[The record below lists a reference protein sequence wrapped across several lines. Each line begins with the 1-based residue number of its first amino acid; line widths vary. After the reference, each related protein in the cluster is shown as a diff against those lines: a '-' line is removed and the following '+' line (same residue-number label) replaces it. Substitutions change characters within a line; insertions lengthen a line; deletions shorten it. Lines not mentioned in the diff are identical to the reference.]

1 MVRGVPPDGASYSP
15 DGVGIPPGGCTVL
28 APKEDSVDDQERA
41 NHVTKEKRQASH
53 EVGLVQL
60 R

>member
-1 MVRGVPPDGASYSP
+1 MPLVRGVTPC
-15 DGVGIPPGGCTVL
+15 VCTVL

-41 NHVTKEKRQASH
+41 NHVTKGKQQASH